1 SAVPIDDARRVVAN
15 GIRERV
21 FPAAT
26 VDVGDSDGPQWQDA
40 LGTLTF
46 DADAWPVDSTT
57 PFDLASLTKV
67 LATTALAMGLVETGA
82 LNLADPVA
90 SFFDDWRGDDRESV
104 TVQDLLEHASGL
116 SARLVDPP
124 PEGRREFE
132 HDICAMPLE
141 YRPRTKSIYSDL
153 GFILIGF
160 LAADRGEA
168 SLAAQFQTIRERISR
183 YEPELFSQPLA
194 FDL

>member
-1 SAVPIDDARRVVAN
+1 MVPIEAARDVVRRA
-15 GIRERV
+15 IASRV

-26 VDVGDSDGPQWQDA
+26 ADVGWSRGTLWRDA
-40 LGTLTF
+40 FGRLTF
-46 DADAWPVDSTT
+46 DAQAGAATEDT

-67 LATTALAMGLVETGA
+67 VAATSVAMQLAHDRRLRLEEPVE
-82 LNLADPVA
+82 
-90 SFFDDWRGDDRESV
+90 SFFAEWRGADREV
-104 TVQDLLEHASGL
+104 AAVQDLLEHASGL

-153 GFILIGF
+153 GFILLGF

-183 YEPELFSQPLA
+183 YEPEQIGRA
-194 FDL
+194 HV